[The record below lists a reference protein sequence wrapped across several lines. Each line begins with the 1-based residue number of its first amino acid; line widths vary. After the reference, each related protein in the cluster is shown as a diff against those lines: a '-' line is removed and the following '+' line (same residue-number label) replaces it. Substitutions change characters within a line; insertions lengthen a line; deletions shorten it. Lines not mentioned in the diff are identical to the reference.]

1 MKLKNK
7 YGIIIG
13 GSVGIG
19 AAISKKLG
27 KEGCNLVITYNKGK
41 KEAEKLEEVFKAYNI
56 KYFYEHL
63 DVSNNENIKSF
74 FKKLTTIVP
83 RVDIAINNAG
93 VETENRFIDITEE
106 EWDFVMNVNIK
117 GLFLC
122 CQEEAKIMIKQNSGK
137 IINTGSLAA
146 KIGVPFIAHYS
157 ASKFAVLGLTF
168 SMARELAPYNIK
180 VNAVCPGIVLTKM
193 IQQAWSSKSKFMGLK
208 KAELIERDRLRI
220 PLDRFA
226 TPEDIANM
234 FYFLSSDESDY
245 ITGQAFNVNGGME
258 NH

>member
-1 MKLKNK
+1 MKLKDK
-7 YGIIIG
+7 YALIIG

-19 AAISKKLG
+19 GAISEKLG
-27 KEGCNLVITYNKGK
+27 KEGCNLIITYNKGE
-41 KEAEKLEEVFKAYNI
+41 KEAKQLVEKFKSDKIKCLIYHLDILNKKNI
-56 KYFYEHL
+56 KYF
-63 DVSNNENIKSF
+63 
-74 FKKLTTIVP
+74 FKNLVTIVP
-83 RVDIAINNAG
+83 RIDIAINNAG
-93 VETENRFIDITEE
+93 VETENRFIDLTEE

-117 GLFLC
+117 GLFFC

-193 IQQAWSSKSKFMGLK
+193 MDQAWSSKSKFMGLEK
-208 KAELIERDRLRI
+208 TELIERDKLRI
-220 PLDRFA
+220 PLNKFA
-226 TPEDIANM
+226 TPEDISNM
-234 FYFLSSDESDY
+234 FYLLSLDEADY
-245 ITGQAFNVNGGME
+245 ITGQAINVNGGME
-258 NH
+258 SH